1 MWILFFCSTGFTQI
15 TMLNMLIAIM
25 GDTFD
30 KVTEN
35 SKVYTT
41 RTKLQILGDYSGNFI
56 KSENDLLYLFNIT
69 VYDEDIEDE
78 NGDWEGSIKTMRK
91 FN

>member
-1 MWILFFCSTGFTQI
+1 
-15 TMLNMLIAIM
+15 MLNMLIAIM